1 MCNSLRLVS
10 LFTFCSLFLSVIKTK
25 WESRVPTS
33 LPFLDRYYSHKR
45 KPKTA
50 TIETVYR
57 TPLFSCTVESFLH
70 FPFFKF
76 SNYVFKFQSNPYHMS
91 IHSWGLRM
99 KTKKVADLNCA
110 LSFLI
115 YYGLLVD
122 GGWRGG
128 GMLPKVRITQKA
140 PFFLFFHSCTLPHK
154 TKVLQT
160 KRDVLVLPK
169 SNLIS
174 SNTAAYHVDERCSF
188 IVFLLWI
195 HPLPIA

>member
-76 SNYVFKFQSNPYHMS
+76 SKYVFKFQSNPYHMS

-99 KTKKVADLNCA
+99 KTKKVADFNCA

-128 GMLPKVRITQKA
+128 ACYQKSESHKRLLFFFFFIHAHYPIRPKCYKQRGMSLFFPKVISYPVTQ
-140 PFFLFFHSCTLPHK
+140 
-154 TKVLQT
+154 
-160 KRDVLVLPK
+160 
-169 SNLIS
+169 
-174 SNTAAYHVDERCSF
+174 
-188 IVFLLWI
+188 LLTM
-195 HPLPIA
+195 